1 VLEPPLLPTPAE
13 PLPASPTTSEHEKV
27 NASTMSVDSRHSGSS
42 NYASSN
48 ETGETFC
55 TSYSKYGIREKE
67 KVKIE
72 EKPTPTGDLDEETG
86 RPLLGSAYQQC
97 KSARA
102 AAMFNHTVITAD
114 MSQEAG
120 CRASTNIYPVGS
132 LNCVGD
138 TEVLRTFRGTR
149 MSSNNVTVNQNISLS
164 YDPATLQCI
173 VCEKPH
179 SILATGEGGAPP
191 ILIFSDQNFL
201 PTLSKGCSCVAI
213 SRLED
218 GTLDELVELAA
229 EILGRNQ
236 IPVGSLLLLGSAN
249 HLHNVGSSLYAINW
263 CYSVE
268 KISSLIRNV
277 KTIPLTPILREDGP
291 GSLGKQL
298 IEISA
303 WFEKV
308 YLNNSLGVLPVWKK
322 LVEIL
327 GKTDEDGLDLG
338 FTDMYTVALPCSLS
352 PGSMLVPFKFKV
364 GSSHTTVRGLDSVAS
379 NELVRTLLDL
389 LQCNFAT
396 VANSEELLSVEP
408 ASQIEGGKDI
418 SRLII
423 CGGSNMSKIVPILS
437 NMGYMVVDL
446 TISGWTPTE
455 KNILTLRESI
465 QNLPEVPGTAVILD
479 LLGNVAFRQAQLD
492 GTLALPFKSGGKF
505 HIEGKVHVCNNSSL
519 STIITSLKPVLDVL
533 AEEFLFCSPIPRF
546 LFNGCC
552 SSPDHCVG
560 TDDDVYV
567 SSLLQ
572 ETLALRNV
580 CKSALQALGK
590 KNAWVPDLVGNL
602 LPACNGLKEKAV
614 GLKHIMSADGV
625 HFTKHGY
632 EKLAE
637 TVVKCCKTQFEKSVS
652 AASIVSARPAGTRQK
667 TFYWRGFVSPV
678 GSSRPASR
686 TAAYLAAH
694 PGGGGKWRNKPV
706 NAGKNADQ
714 KQGGRNPPPYYRRN

>member
-1 VLEPPLLPTPAE
+1 MSKLSPLLQ
-13 PLPASPTTSEHEKV
+13 
-27 NASTMSVDSRHSGSS
+27 
-42 NYASSN
+42 
-48 ETGETFC
+48 F
-55 TSYSKYGIREKE
+55 
-67 KVKIE
+67 
-72 EKPTPTGDLDEETG
+72 
-86 RPLLGSAYQQC
+86 
-97 KSARA
+97 
-102 AAMFNHTVITAD
+102 
-114 MSQEAG
+114 
-120 CRASTNIYPVGS
+120 
-132 LNCVGD
+132 
-138 TEVLRTFRGTR
+138 
-149 MSSNNVTVNQNISLS
+149 
-164 YDPATLQCI
+164 
-173 VCEKPH
+173 
-179 SILATGEGGAPP
+179 
-191 ILIFSDQNFL
+191 
-201 PTLSKGCSCVAI
+201 
-213 SRLED
+213 
-218 GTLDELVELAA
+218 
-229 EILGRNQ
+229 
-236 IPVGSLLLLGSAN
+236 
-249 HLHNVGSSLYAINW
+249 W
-263 CYSVE
+263 
-268 KISSLIRNV
+268 
-277 KTIPLTPILREDGP
+277 REDGP

-338 FTDMYTVALPCSLS
+338 FTDMYTVALPCSLA

-396 VANSEELLSVEP
+396 VTNLEELLSAEP

-418 SRLII
+418 SCLII

-437 NMGYMVVDL
+437 NMGYTVVDL

-455 KNILTLRESI
+455 KIILSLKESI
-465 QNLPEVPGTAVILD
+465 QSLPEIPGTAVILD

-505 HIEGKVHVCNNSSL
+505 CNNSSL

-546 LFNGCC
+546 LFNGSC
-552 SSPDHCVG
+552 SSSDHCIG
-560 TDDDVYV
+560 TDDDIYV

-602 LPACNGLKEKAV
+602 LPACNGIKEKAV
-614 GLKHIMSADGV
+614 GLKHIMCADGV

-632 EKLAE
+632 DKLAE

-652 AASIVSARPAGTRQK
+652 AASTVSARPVGTRQK
-667 TFYWRGFVSPV
+667 TFY
-678 GSSRPASR
+678 
-686 TAAYLAAH
+686 
-694 PGGGGKWRNKPV
+694 
-706 NAGKNADQ
+706 
-714 KQGGRNPPPYYRRN
+714 